1 MSDRITLT
9 GIRVRA
15 HHGVFDFERAE
26 GQDFVIDVTVWLDLG
41 PAARGD
47 ELAATVH
54 YGELAEAVAAAV
66 ASDPV
71 DLIETVA
78 ERIARVVLSFPV
90 QRTEVTVHKPNAP
103 IAVPFTDVAVTVLRD
118 RAWADAGAG
127 GVARSTDTVE
137 GADAVGAAG
146 SAGGVGS
153 ANTVEEV
160 QP

>member
-26 GQDFVIDVTVWLDLG
+26 GQDFVIDVTAWLDLG

-118 RAWADAGAG
+118 RAWAEAGATG
-127 GVARSTDTVE
+127 AACS
-137 GADAVGAAG
+137 ADAVGAAG

-153 ANTVEEV
+153 ANAVEEV